1 MLARDWYYNQRRQLG
16 IDNAVA
22 AICDRHSDSDV
33 RARAAL
39 AALGVKAGWKVAD
52 IGCGN
57 GVLATEAA
65 LMGAEVDAVDISPA
79 MLALADIYARDRK
92 ALIRTQPA
100 GLLSF
105 AYKPNSY
112 DLIVSE
118 FTLHH
123 LPDFWKA
130 VALSRILAA
139 LKPGAHFYLRDIVF
153 VSMPDGTERDVEEW
167 ADFNIKNHD
176 FSRDSVVTHMREDYS
191 TFGWVIE
198 RMLTET
204 GFILVS
210 ADYHAP
216 LHGTYLLQ
224 KPKSNGQGKATREPA
239 KQEQ

>member
-1 MLARDWYYNQRRQLG
+1 MLARDWYYNERRRIGL
-16 IDNAVA
+16 DSAVA
-22 AICDRHSDSDV
+22 SIYGRNDDGDL

-39 AALGVKAGWKVAD
+39 TMLGVQQGWRVAD
-52 IGCGN
+52 IGCGI

-79 MLALADIYARDRK
+79 MLALAKVYASDRR
-92 ALIRTQPA
+92 AHIRAQSA

-105 AYKPNSY
+105 AYEPNSY

-130 VALSRILAA
+130 VAMSRIFAA
-139 LKPGAHFYLRDIVF
+139 LKPGANFFMRDIVF
-153 VSMPDGTERDVEEW
+153 VSMPDGSERDVGEW
-167 ADFNIKNHD
+167 ADFNIGNHD
-176 FSRDSVVTHMREDYS
+176 FERDSVVTHMRDEYS

-198 RMLTET
+198 RMLTEV
-204 GFILVS
+204 GFTLVS

-224 KPKSNGQGKATREPA
+224 KPKSGGQG
-239 KQEQ
+239 

>member
-1 MLARDWYYNQRRQLG
+1 MLARDWYYNQRRRLG
-16 IDNAVA
+16 LDTAVA
-22 AICDRHSDSDV
+22 SIYDRHDDNDL

-39 AALGVKAGWKVAD
+39 TMLGVKPGWRVAD

-57 GVLATEAA
+57 GVMATEAA
-65 LMGAEVDAVDISPA
+65 LMGAEVDAIDISPA

-92 ALIRTQPA
+92 AAIRTQSA

-105 AYKPNSY
+105 AYQPNSY

-130 VALSRILAA
+130 VALSRIYNA
-139 LKPGAHFYLRDIVF
+139 LKPGADFYLRDIVF
-153 VSMPDGTERDVEEW
+153 VSMPDGVERDVEAW
-167 ADFNIKNHD
+167 ADFSIKNHD
-176 FSRDSVVTHMREDYS
+176 FERDSVVTHMRDEYS

-198 RMLTET
+198 RMLTDV
-204 GFILVS
+204 GFTLIS

-216 LHGTYLLQ
+216 LHGTYHLR
-224 KPKSNGQGKATREPA
+224 KPKSG
-239 KQEQ
+239 EQS

>member
-1 MLARDWYYNQRRQLG
+1 MLARDWYYNERRRIGLDSTIASIYDRRDNSDLRAREALSMLG
-16 IDNAVA
+16 
-22 AICDRHSDSDV
+22 V
-33 RARAAL
+33 RA
-39 AALGVKAGWKVAD
+39 GWRVAD

-79 MLALADIYARDRK
+79 MLALAEVYARDRR
-92 ALIRTQPA
+92 AVIRAQPA

-105 AYKPNSY
+105 AYEPNSY

-130 VALSRILAA
+130 VALARIFAA
-139 LKPGAHFYLRDIVF
+139 LKPGASFYLRDIVF
-153 VSMPDGTERDVEEW
+153 VSMPDGSERDVEQW

-176 FSRDSVVTHMREDYS
+176 FERGSVVTHMRDEYS

-198 RMLTET
+198 RMLTEV
-204 GFILVS
+204 GFTLVS

-224 KPKSNGQGKATREPA
+224 KPEAGGQGR
-239 KQEQ
+239 

>member
-1 MLARDWYYNQRRQLG
+1 MLARDWYYNQRRRFGL
-16 IDNAVA
+16 DNAVA
-22 AICDRHSDSDV
+22 SIYDRHDDSDI

-39 AALGVKAGWKVAD
+39 CTLGVERGWRVAD

-57 GVLATEAA
+57 GVLACEAA

-79 MLALADIYARDRK
+79 MLALAKIYARDRR
-92 ALIRTQPA
+92 AQLRTQSA

-105 AYKPNSY
+105 TYKPGSY

-130 VALSRILAA
+130 VALSRIFAA
-139 LKPGAHFYLRDIVF
+139 LKPGAHFYLRDIVYA
-153 VSMPDGTERDVEEW
+153 SMPDGTERDVGEW
-167 ADFNIKNHD
+167 ADFNIKNHA
-176 FSRDSVVTHMREDYS
+176 FSRDSVVNHMRDEYS

-204 GFILVS
+204 GFALVS

-216 LHGTYLLQ
+216 LHGTYLLR
-224 KPKSNGQGKATREPA
+224 KPRHGEQG
-239 KQEQ
+239 

>member
-1 MLARDWYYNQRRQLG
+1 MLARDWYYNERRQVG
-16 IDNAVA
+16 IDRAVA
-22 AICDRHSDSDV
+22 SICGPSDDNDV

-39 AALGVKAGWKVAD
+39 TRLGVKPGWRVAD

-65 LMGAEVDAVDISPA
+65 LLGAQVDAVDISPA
-79 MLALADIYARDRK
+79 MLALADVYARDRR
-92 ALIRTQPA
+92 AAIRTQSA

-105 AYKPNSY
+105 AYAPSSY

-130 VALSRILAA
+130 VALARIHGA
-139 LKPGAHFYLRDIVF
+139 LKPGANFYLRDIVF
-153 VSMPDGTERDVEEW
+153 VRMPDGSERDVEQW
-167 ADFNIKNHD
+167 ADFHVKNHD
-176 FSRDSVVTHMREDYS
+176 FERDSVVTHMRDEYS

-198 RMLTET
+198 RMLTEV
-204 GFILVS
+204 GFILEQ

-216 LHGTYLLQ
+216 LHGTYLLR
-224 KPKSNGQGKATREPA
+224 KPDKQG
-239 KQEQ
+239 

>member
-1 MLARDWYYNQRRQLG
+1 MLARDWYYNQRRQIGL
-16 IDNAVA
+16 DNAVA
-22 AICDRHSDSDV
+22 AIYDRHDDSDI

-39 AALGVKAGWKVAD
+39 AALGVKPGWKVAD

-57 GVLATEAA
+57 AVLATEAA

-92 ALIRTQPA
+92 AAIRIQPA

-153 VSMPDGTERDVEEW
+153 VSMPDGTDRDVEEW
-167 ADFNIKNHD
+167 ADFNTKNHD
-176 FSRDSVVTHMREDYS
+176 FSRESVVTHMRDEYS

-198 RMLTET
+198 RMLVDA
-204 GFILVS
+204 GFELVS
-210 ADYHAP
+210 ANYHAP
-216 LHGTYLLQ
+216 LHGTYLLR
-224 KPKSNGQGKATREPA
+224 KPKHGEQG
-239 KQEQ
+239 

>member
-1 MLARDWYYNQRRQLG
+1 MLARDWYYNERGRIGLEP
-16 IDNAVA
+16 AVA
-22 AICDRHSDSDV
+22 SIYDRHDDNDL

-39 AALGVKAGWKVAD
+39 TMLGVRKGWRVAD

-65 LMGAEVDAVDISPA
+65 LMGAEVDAIDISPA
-79 MLALADIYARDRK
+79 MLALAEVYARDRR
-92 ALIRTQPA
+92 APVRTQSA

-105 AYKPNSY
+105 AYQPDSY

-123 LPDFWKA
+123 LPDFWKT
-130 VALSRILAA
+130 VAMARIFAA
-139 LKPGAHFYLRDIVF
+139 LKPGANFYLRDIVF
-153 VSMPDGTERDVEEW
+153 VSMPDGSERSVEQW

-176 FSRDSVVTHMREDYS
+176 FARDSVVAHMRDEYS
-191 TFGWVIE
+191 TFGWVME
-198 RMLTET
+198 RMLTEV
-204 GFILVS
+204 GFNLVS

-224 KPKSNGQGKATREPA
+224 KPDKQG
-239 KQEQ
+239 

>member
-1 MLARDWYYNQRRQLG
+1 MLARDWYYNERRRIGLG
-16 IDNAVA
+16 DAVD
-22 AICDRHSDSDV
+22 AIYGSGDDADS

-39 AALGVKAGWKVAD
+39 TMLGVKPGWRVAD

-57 GVLATEAA
+57 GVLACEAA
-65 LMGAEVDAVDISPA
+65 LMGAVVDAIDISPA
-79 MLALADIYARDRK
+79 MLQLTKIYSRDRR
-92 ALIRTQPA
+92 AAVRTQPA

-105 AYKPNSY
+105 AYQPNSY

-130 VALSRILAA
+130 VALARIFAA
-139 LKPGAHFYLRDIVF
+139 LRPGANFYLRDIVF
-153 VSMPDGTERDVEEW
+153 ASMPDGTERTIEQW
-167 ADFNIKNHD
+167 ADFTSKNHD
-176 FSRDSVVTHMREDYS
+176 FARDSVIAHMREENS
-191 TFGWVIE
+191 TFGWVME

-204 GFILVS
+204 GFTLLS

-224 KPKSNGQGKATREPA
+224 KPMEAA
-239 KQEQ
+239 